1 VTTTPAQ
8 IPASLAAPARTSET
22 ESIAGGVWRRFRRH
36 RMAMFGLMVI
46 VVLFAASLLAPVIAP
61 YDPDQVNPVLRHQP
75 PLSPGHLLG
84 TDEIGRD
91 VLSRLLFAGRVS
103 LMVGF
108 AAMVVTIVAGSL
120 VGLCA
125 AYYGGKT
132 DIVLMRLTD
141 VFLSFPTIYLLLVL
155 AAFVRPSVLTITLI
169 VGFTAWMEVAR
180 IVRAQ
185 FLTLKEQEFVTAAR
199 AMGATGP
206 RIMLRELLPNG
217 IGPII
222 VAATLQVAAAILA
235 ESYISFLGYGIQ
247 PPQAS
252 WGIMLNNA
260 QDFFTRAPWLAVFP
274 GLAITFAVLA
284 FNFVGD
290 GLRDAFDPRQ
300 RMR

>member
-1 VTTTPAQ
+1 MA
-8 IPASLAAPARTSET
+8 AAGAAPVATLSMPARMSRQ
-22 ESIAGGVWRRFRRH
+22 ESIAGQIWRRFRQH
-36 RMAMFGLMVI
+36 RMAMFGLITIAVFFLAS
-46 VVLFAASLLAPVIAP
+46 LFAPAIAP
-61 YDPDQVNPVLRHQP
+61 YDPDQVNPIARHLP

-91 VLSRLLFAGRVS
+91 VLSRLLYAGRVS
-103 LMVGF
+103 LTVGF
-108 AAMVVTIVAGSL
+108 AAMVVTILVGSL
-120 VGLCA
+120 VGLCS

-132 DIVLMRLTD
+132 DVILMRLTD

-155 AAFVRPSVLTITLI
+155 AAFVRPSALTITLI
-169 VGFTAWMEVAR
+169 VGLTAWMEVAR

-199 AMGATGP
+199 AMGSTAP

-217 IGPII
+217 VGPII

-260 QDFFTRAPWLAVFP
+260 QEFFTRAPWLAVFP
-274 GLAITFAVLA
+274 GVAITLAVLA

-300 RMR
+300 RVR

>member
-1 VTTTPAQ
+1 MAATQAVTL
-8 IPASLAAPARTSET
+8 SAPARVARQ
-22 ESIAGGVWRRFRRH
+22 ESIAGQIWRRFRQH
-36 RMAMFGLMVI
+36 RMAMFGLITI
-46 VVLFAASLLAPVIAP
+46 VVLFLASLFAPVIAP
-61 YDPDQVNPVLRHQP
+61 YDPDRVNPIARHQP
-75 PLSPGHLLG
+75 PLSEGHLLG

-91 VLSRLLFAGRVS
+91 ILSRLLFAGRVS
-103 LMVGF
+103 LIVGF
-108 AAMVVTIVAGSL
+108 AAMLVTITVGSV

-132 DIVLMRLTD
+132 DVLLMRLTD

-155 AAFVRPSVLTITLI
+155 AAFVRPSVLSITLI

-199 AMGATGP
+199 AMGSTAP

-217 IGPII
+217 VGPII

-260 QDFFTRAPWLAVFP
+260 QEFFTRAPWLAIFP
-274 GLAITFAVLA
+274 GVAITLAVLA

-300 RMR
+300 RVR